1 MRKPGEENR
10 ESGDSEAFGSTSWLL
25 RKSEVDWHPTVNTFV
40 SNERMRQPIDTR
52 SRILDVAEDL
62 FAERGLDR
70 VSIRDITREA
80 KVNLAA
86 INYHFGSKDDLI
98 VAVFE
103 RRVVPVND
111 ARLAALDA
119 LEKAAGKRSA
129 KLEDI
134 LEAFIRPAIP
144 TSAEDA
150 DRGSAFSKLFGRCLS
165 EPSPEVEALLKK
177 QFEPLAGRMHAML
190 KRSLPRLSRSEIFW
204 RMKFTYGALHHWLL
218 TREKFRPDWV
228 QDVDAEAQIQK
239 LISFAAGGFRAA

>member
-1 MRKPGEENR
+1 MTQ
-10 ESGDSEAFGSTSWLL
+10 A
-25 RKSEVDWHPTVNTFV
+25 V
-40 SNERMRQPIDTR
+40 DTR
-52 SRILDVAEDL
+52 SRILDVAETL

-70 VSIRDITREA
+70 VSIRDITRKA

-86 INYHFGSKDDLI
+86 INYHFGTRDDLI

-111 ARLAALDA
+111 ARLVALDVV
-119 LEKAAGKRSA
+119 EKGAGKRSP

-144 TSAEDA
+144 SPTEEIPGGA
-150 DRGSAFSKLFGRCLS
+150 AFSKLFGRCLS

-177 QFEPLAGRMHAML
+177 QFEPLVERMNAML

-218 TREKFRPDWV
+218 TKDKFRPDWV
-228 QDVDAEAQIQK
+228 HDVDAEAQIQK